1 MKTKGDKK
9 AYFIQRLVAFIID
22 ILLVSAVASLIAIP
36 FVDRKESEKLSKET
50 TVLAEKFINSEI
62 SNEEFIE
69 ENKDL
74 SYRTAKEVGMI
85 SLITIALNILYFV
98 VYQLYNKGQ
107 TIGKK
112 LMKIKII
119 STDGELFMNQ
129 MIFRAFIANF
139 ILVDLISFLF
149 MLTKSKELYF
159 YGTGIFQFIQYIIV
173 IVSVFMI
180 MFRKDGCSI
189 HDKLVHTKVIRS

>member
-69 ENKDL
+69 DFGEQ
-74 SYRTAKEVGMI
+74 I
-85 SLITIALNILYFV
+85 SKHTVEL
-98 VYQLYNKGQ
+98 Q
-107 TIGKK
+107 KK
-112 LMKIKII
+112 W
-119 STDGELFMNQ
+119 E
-129 MIFRAFIANF
+129 
-139 ILVDLISFLF
+139 
-149 MLTKSKELYF
+149 
-159 YGTGIFQFIQYIIV
+159 
-173 IVSVFMI
+173 
-180 MFRKDGCSI
+180 
-189 HDKLVHTKVIRS
+189 

>member
-1 MKTKGDKK
+1 MKTKGDEK

-36 FVDRKESEKLSKET
+36 FVDRKENEKLSKET
-50 TVLAEKFINSEI
+50 TALAEKFINSEI

-107 TIGKK
+107 TVGKK

-139 ILVDLISFLF
+139 ILVDLLSFLF